1 MINFVKKILRLRKEN
16 KNAKMMKKE
25 YEVLMYLVKHSD
37 SLQDFV
43 FCKKKIRKFNY
54 KWNTED
60 MLRFKP
66 STYYRKLFRE
76 YNHQLRERSHRW
88 TKEHPYSQRRWTKEK

>member
-1 MINFVKKILRLRKEN
+1 MTLSHRKHSIILIWKN
-16 KNAKMMKKE
+16 K
-25 YEVLMYLVKHSD
+25 YSMYLVKHSD

-43 FCKKKIRKFNY
+43 FCKKKIRKFKY
-54 KWNTED
+54 RWNTDD

-66 STYYRKLFRE
+66 NTYYRKLFRE

-88 TKEHPYSQRRWTKEK
+88 TKEK

>member
-1 MINFVKKILRLRKEN
+1 MINFIKKLLRLKKEN
-16 KNAKMMKKE
+16 ANAKLMKKE
-25 YEVLMYLVKHSD
+25 YEVLMYFIKDSD

-54 KWNTED
+54 RWNTND
-60 MLRFKP
+60 MSRFKP
-66 STYYRKLFRE
+66 NIYYRKLFRE

-88 TKEHPYSQRRWTKEK
+88 TNEK

>member
-1 MINFVKKILRLRKEN
+1 MINFFKKLLKLKKEN
-16 KNAKMMKKE
+16 KNAKMMKTE

-60 MLRFKP
+60 MTRFNP
-66 STYYRKLFRE
+66 RVYYKKLLKE
-76 YNHQLRERSHRW
+76 YNYELRERGYRW
-88 TKEHPYSQRRWTKEK
+88 EGKKI

>member
-54 KWNTED
+54 
-60 MLRFKP
+60 R
-66 STYYRKLFRE
+66 
-76 YNHQLRERSHRW
+76 
-88 TKEHPYSQRRWTKEK
+88 

>member
-1 MINFVKKILRLRKEN
+1 MINFVKKLLRLKKEN

-60 MLRFKP
+60 MTRFNPRVHYK
-66 STYYRKLFRE
+66 KLLRE
-76 YNHQLRERSHRW
+76 YHHELRERGYRW
-88 TKEHPYSQRRWTKEK
+88 SDGKKT

>member
-1 MINFVKKILRLRKEN
+1 MINFVKKLLRLRSEN
-16 KNAKMMKKE
+16 KNAKLMNKE

-60 MLRFKP
+60 MTRFNP
-66 STYYRKLFRE
+66 RVHYRKLFRE
-76 YNHQLRERSHRW
+76 YNHQLRERSN
-88 TKEHPYSQRRWTKEK
+88 RWTKEK

>member
-1 MINFVKKILRLRKEN
+1 MINFVKKLLRLKKEN
-16 KNAKMMKKE
+16 KNAKLMKKE

-54 KWNTED
+54 KGNTED
-60 MLRFKP
+60 MTRFNPRVLYK
-66 STYYRKLFRE
+66 KLF
-76 YNHQLRERSHRW
+76 
-88 TKEHPYSQRRWTKEK
+88 